1 MTVNLKDIEK
11 VFESISEKSVDF
23 SMPAWDELPDLELYM
38 DQVITLITKYLGG
51 FSKVTENE
59 KIITSSM
66 INNYVKLGTIPPPI
80 KKRYSRVHLAYL
92 LMVCT
97 LKQTLDMST
106 IQKLIPVGIP
116 EERVQE
122 LYGYF
127 AKNQKRAHK
136 YLIKSIGD
144 ITEKVV
150 INQDGSDADGTENL
164 IMLIASTANIFKI
177 LTEYVA
183 DAVNTE
189 SEKDKEENTK
199 AINSSDI
206 D

>member
-127 AKNQKRAHK
+127 AENQKRAHK

>member
-23 SMPAWDELPDLELYM
+23 SMPCWEELPDLELYM

-116 EERVQE
+116 EERVRE

-127 AKNQKRAHK
+127 AENQKSAHK

-150 INQDGSDADGTENL
+150 INQDSSDADGTENL

-183 DAVNTE
+183 DAINTK
-189 SEKDKEENTK
+189 SEKDKEDKDKKENNK
-199 AINSSDI
+199 NN
-206 D
+206 

>member
-80 KKRYSRVHLAYL
+80 KKRYSRIHLAYL

-106 IQKLIPVGIP
+106 IHKLIPVGIP

-127 AKNQKRAHK
+127 AENQKRAHK

-150 INQDGSDADGTENL
+150 INQNGAAETDGTENL

-183 DAVNTE
+183 DAVNIE
-189 SEKDKEENTK
+189 SETDKEENNK
-199 AINSSDI
+199 AKDNK
-206 D
+206 